1 MSLKAIS
8 WKARSLRAVSW
19 KAMSL
24 KARLGWLIAVVLT
37 AMLAVNVTIMIGHAG
52 PRVRA
57 EAESIEH
64 LSHELVETALA
75 SLQETRDPIPSLR
88 RLFENLRNLRHIEI
102 EILPNDD
109 IAPSFDSKLRAE
121 MQTGVPDWFV
131 SLVAPAP
138 KVDIIPARI
147 GDVQYGNI
155 AIISNPVDELAE
167 IWSDLLW
174 LGAISLAV
182 TLLMLALVLEL
193 LRRTLAPFDS
203 LGRGLARLEAGEK
216 EVRLD
221 LRGATEF
228 RDISHKL
235 NSLATTLDRVQD
247 ENHSLIDRL
256 FAVQDSERHDI
267 ARDLHDEAG
276 PCLFSIRAG
285 AATLAA
291 STSGNFPDH
300 DLLRRTCANI
310 DAAGQALQTLLRRML
325 ERLRPP
331 AMSELGLE
339 TALRGL
345 FASWTGSRGDVRLSL
360 RIVHDLSCL
369 DEKIALTAYR
379 VVQEALTNIFRH
391 SAAANAEA
399 RLEFVEAPPELA
411 EAGAAEALRV
421 LVEDDGVGLPEAH
434 RFGLGLIG
442 MSERVHALGGLMRME
457 PGPQGG
463 TRIEVLLPLPEVE
476 ERDGEEREGDD
487 L

>member
-1 MSLKAIS
+1 
-8 WKARSLRAVSW
+8 
-19 KAMSL
+19 MSL
-24 KARLGWLIAVVLT
+24 KARLGWLIAIVLT
-37 AMLAVNVTIMIGHAG
+37 AMLAVNVAIMIGHAG

-75 SLQETRDPIPSLR
+75 SVQETKDPIPSLR
-88 RLFENLRNLRHIEI
+88 RLFDSLRNLRHIEI

-109 IAPSFDSKLRAE
+109 TAPSFDSKLRSE

-131 SLVAPAP
+131 RLVAPAP
-138 KVDIIPARI
+138 KVDIISARV
-147 GDVQYGNI
+147 GGVQYGNI
-155 AIISNPVDELAE
+155 AIIFNPVDELAE

-182 TLLMLALVLEL
+182 TLLMLALVLTL
-193 LRRTLAPFDS
+193 LRRALAPFDS
-203 LGRGLARLEAGEK
+203 LGLGLARLQAGEK

-221 LRGATEF
+221 LRGASEF
-228 RDISHKL
+228 RDISQKL
-235 NSLATTLDRVQD
+235 NSLAATLDRVQE

-256 FAVQDSERHDI
+256 FAVQDSERRDI

-291 STSGNFPDH
+291 SASAGFPDL

-339 TALRGL
+339 AALRGL
-345 FASWTGSRGDVRLSL
+345 VASWSDSRADVRLSL
-360 RIVHDLSCL
+360 RVAHDLTCL

-391 SAAANAEA
+391 SSAANAVA

-411 EAGAAEALRV
+411 SAGGAEALRV
-421 LVEDDGVGLPEAH
+421 IVEDDGVGLPEER

-457 PGPQGG
+457 RRPEGG
-463 TRIEVLLPLPEVE
+463 TRIDVLLPLPEA
-476 ERDGEEREGDD
+476 EEREGDD

>member
-1 MSLKAIS
+1 
-8 WKARSLRAVSW
+8 
-19 KAMSL
+19 MSL
-24 KARLGWLIAVVLT
+24 KARLGWLIAIVLT
-37 AMLAVNVTIMIGHAG
+37 AMLAVNVAIMIGHAG

-75 SLQETRDPIPSLR
+75 SVQETKDPIPSLR
-88 RLFENLRNLRHIEI
+88 RLFDSLRNLRHIEI

-109 IAPSFDSKLRAE
+109 TAPNFDSQLRSE
-121 MQTGVPDWFV
+121 IKNGVPDWFV

-155 AIISNPVDELAE
+155 AIIFNPVDELAE

-182 TLLMLALVLEL
+182 TLLMLALVLAL

-203 LGRGLARLEAGEK
+203 LGRGLARLEAGETA
-216 EVRLD
+216 VRLD
-221 LRGATEF
+221 LRGASEF
-228 RDISHKL
+228 RDISQKL
-235 NSLATTLDRVQD
+235 NSLASTLDRVQE
-247 ENHSLIDRL
+247 ENHSLIERL
-256 FAVQDSERHDI
+256 FAVQDSERRDI

-291 STSGNFPDH
+291 AASGNFPDR
-300 DLLRRTCANI
+300 DLLQRSCANI

-345 FASWTGSRGDVRLSL
+345 VASWSDGRADVRLSL
-360 RIVHDLSCL
+360 RIAHDLSCL
-369 DEKIALTAYR
+369 DERSALTAYR

-391 SAAANAEA
+391 SSAANAEA

-411 EAGAAEALRV
+411 GAAEALRV
-421 LVEDDGVGLPEAH
+421 VVEDDGVGLPEEH

-442 MSERVHALGGLMRME
+442 MSERVHTLGGVMRME
-457 PGPQGG
+457 RRPEGG

-476 ERDGEEREGDD
+476 ELPEAEEREGDD

>member
-1 MSLKAIS
+1 
-8 WKARSLRAVSW
+8 
-19 KAMSL
+19 MSL
-24 KARLGWLIAVVLT
+24 KARLGWLIAIVLT
-37 AMLAVNVTIMIGHAG
+37 AMLAVNVAIMIGHAG

-75 SLQETRDPIPSLR
+75 SVQETKDPIPSLR
-88 RLFENLRNLRHIEI
+88 RLFDNLRNLRHIEI

-109 IAPSFDSKLRAE
+109 IAPSFDSKLRKE

-131 SLVAPAP
+131 SLFAPTP
-138 KVDIIPARI
+138 KIDIVPARI

-155 AIISNPVDELAE
+155 AIIFDPVDELAE

-182 TLLMLALVLEL
+182 TLLMLALVLTL
-193 LRRTLAPFDS
+193 LSRTLSPFDS

-216 EVRLD
+216 DVRLD
-221 LRGATEF
+221 LRGASEF
-228 RDISHKL
+228 RNISQKL
-235 NSLATTLDRVQD
+235 NSLAATLDRVTE

-256 FAVQDSERHDI
+256 FAVQDSERRDI

-285 AATLAA
+285 AATLVAA
-291 STSGNFPDH
+291 ASGNFPDPE
-300 DLLRRTCANI
+300 LLRRTCANI

-345 FASWTGSRGDVRLSL
+345 FASWSDSRADVRLSL
-360 RIVHDLSCL
+360 RIAHDLSCL

-391 SAAANAEA
+391 SSAANAEA

-411 EAGAAEALRV
+411 GAEALRV
-421 LVEDDGVGLPEAH
+421 LVEDDGVGLPEER

-442 MSERVHALGGLMRME
+442 MSERVHTLGGMMRME
-457 PGPQGG
+457 RRPEGG

-476 ERDGEEREGDD
+476 EAEAEERESDD

>member
-1 MSLKAIS
+1 
-8 WKARSLRAVSW
+8 
-19 KAMSL
+19 MSL
-24 KARLGWLIAVVLT
+24 KARLGWLIAIVLT
-37 AMLAVNVTIMIGHAG
+37 AMLAVNVAIMIGHAG

-64 LSHELVETALA
+64 LAHELVETALA
-75 SLQETRDPIPSLR
+75 SVQETKDPIPSLR
-88 RLFENLRNLRHIEI
+88 RLFDNLRNLRHIEI

-109 IAPSFDSKLRAE
+109 IAPSFDSKWRKE

-131 SLVAPAP
+131 SLFAPTP
-138 KVDIIPARI
+138 KIDIIPARI

-155 AIISNPVDELAE
+155 AIIFDPVDELAE

-182 TLLMLALVLEL
+182 TLLMLALVLTL
-193 LRRTLAPFDS
+193 LSRTLSPFDS

-216 EVRLD
+216 DVRLD
-221 LRGATEF
+221 LRGASEF
-228 RDISHKL
+228 RNISQKL
-235 NSLATTLDRVQD
+235 NSLAATLDRVTE

-256 FAVQDSERHDI
+256 FAVQDSERRDI

-285 AATLAA
+285 AATLVA
-291 STSGNFPDH
+291 SASGNFPDGE
-300 DLLRRTCANI
+300 LLRRTCANI

-331 AMSELGLE
+331 AMTELGLE
-339 TALRGL
+339 AALRGL
-345 FASWTGSRGDVRLSL
+345 FASWTGSRADVRLSL
-360 RIVHDLSCL
+360 RIAHDLSCL

-379 VVQEALTNIFRH
+379 VVQESLTNIFRH
-391 SAAANAEA
+391 ASAANAEA

-411 EAGAAEALRV
+411 EAGGAEALRV
-421 LVEDDGVGLPEAH
+421 LVEDDGVGLPDER

-457 PGPQGG
+457 PRPKGG

-476 ERDGEEREGDD
+476 EPPEAEEREGDD